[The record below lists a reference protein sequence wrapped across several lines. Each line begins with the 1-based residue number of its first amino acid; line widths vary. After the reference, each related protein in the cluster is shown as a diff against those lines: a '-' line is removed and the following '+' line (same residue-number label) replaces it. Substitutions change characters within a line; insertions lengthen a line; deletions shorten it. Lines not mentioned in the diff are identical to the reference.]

1 MKFALLIALL
11 AFVATAPAVAAPGV
25 GQKVY
30 GATVEKGVTEVEARY
45 GRLVGARADGED
57 GTVLEL
63 SHGFSDRFYGGV
75 LIEFEREPRGRRRL
89 EAMGVE
95 GIIALGHINALDA
108 DVAIYGEYEA
118 VRGSSDKIET
128 KLLLQ
133 HNRGRFDGRLNLIA
147 ERRLGREEDLE
158 FGYAAS
164 ADWQLIGELRGG
176 VTAFGDV
183 GSTKSLFKRNAHFLG
198 PTLKTEIEHL
208 PGKGELG
215 IELGYLVALG
225 AARDE
230 TKGQARLLLEYE
242 FHF

>member
-1 MKFALLIALL
+1 MSYRPIIAILLLISS
-11 AFVATAPAVAAPGV
+11 APAVAAPGV

-30 GATVEKGVTEVEARY
+30 GARVEKGITEIEARY
-45 GRLVGARADGED
+45 GRLAGARTDGED

-63 SHGFSDRFYGGV
+63 SHGFSERFYGGM
-75 LIEFEREPRGRRRL
+75 LMEFEREPPGRRRL

-95 GIIALGHINALDA
+95 GIVALGHIHALDA
-108 DVAIYGEYEA
+108 DVAVYAEYEA
-118 VRGSSDKIET
+118 VRGSSDRVET

-133 HNRGRFDGRLNLIA
+133 HQRGSFDGRLNLIA
-147 ERRLGREEDLE
+147 ERRLRRGEGIE

-164 ADWQLIGELRGG
+164 ADWQLVGELRGG

-183 GSTKSLFKRNAHFLG
+183 GTTKSLFKRNAHFLG
-198 PTLKTEIEHL
+198 PILKTEIEHL
-208 PGKGELG
+208 PSKGELG

-230 TKGQARLLLEYE
+230 TRGQARLLLEYE